1 MAGKERMFA
10 FDSKMFFVIP
20 SFLFLGLEMEKRE
33 KTLIFVFGMDMINQD
48 IKKNSMV
55 FVFETFQCRKPNL
68 QMLKTQKT
76 EFFSFLIS

>member
-20 SFLFLGLEMEKRE
+20 SFLFFGLEMEKRE

-48 IKKNSMV
+48 IKKKLNG
-55 FVFETFQCRKPNL
+55 FCF
-68 QMLKTQKT
+68 
-76 EFFSFLIS
+76 